1 MGEVPC
7 AKAEVYKVIPVPAR
21 AFSPRQPAYGRAPAA
36 YGRAPAAY
44 GRAPSHSNPPL
55 PAYRR
60 APAV

>member
-36 YGRAPAAY
+36 YGRAPSHSSPPLPAY
-44 GRAPSHSNPPL
+44 GRAP
-55 PAYRR
+55 
-60 APAV
+60 AV